1 MLTSPSRIL
10 TTHTGSLPRP
20 HGVALPGTKS
30 AANGPG
36 AESAAI
42 AAAVQE
48 IVRLQSEVG
57 VDVVND
63 GEMSKPS
70 YSTYVT
76 DRLSGFTPEVTER
89 RPPPGAQDFPEFFKR
104 ISDRVSRAL
113 STGVCSGPVTY
124 VGHQAVTT
132 DVANLRTA
140 MSGATVQ
147 EAFMTSA
154 SPGVIALFLTN
165 RYYSSHEEYI
175 WALADAMKHE
185 YETIVEGGL
194 VLQLDC
200 PDLANWPSYEA
211 EGMTKS
217 EYLGMIALHVDAI
230 NQATASIPP
239 ESMRMHVCWG
249 NYEGP
254 HNRDIPLA
262 EIIHLILQARPNGLL
277 FEGANPRHEH
287 EWTVFEHL
295 RLPENKVL
303 IPGVIDSTTN
313 YIEHPELVAQ
323 RIERYARIVGIERVL
338 AGSDCGFATFANANS
353 VDPRIAWAKLAA
365 LVEGA
370 DIASRRMATV
380 HQ

>member
-1 MLTSPSRIL
+1 MLTDRNRIL

-20 HGVALPGTKS
+20 VGVALPGTK
-30 AANGPG
+30 AAASGPT
-36 AESAAI
+36 AESADI

-48 IVRLQSEVG
+48 VVRRQVEVG
-57 VDVVND
+57 VDLVND

-76 DRLSGFTPEVTER
+76 DRLSGFTSEINQS
-89 RPPPGAQDFPEFFKR
+89 RPAPGSQDFPEFFQR
-104 ISDRVSRAL
+104 INDRVSKAL
-113 STGVCSGPVTY
+113 STGVCSGPVSY
-124 VGHQAVTT
+124 VGNQAVQE
-132 DVANLRTA
+132 DLANLRTA
-140 MSGATVQ
+140 MSEASVE

-154 SPGVIALFLTN
+154 SPGVIALFLAN
-165 RYYSSHEEYI
+165 RYYASHEEYI
-175 WALADAMKHE
+175 WALADAMRQE
-185 YETIVEGGL
+185 YEAIVEGGL
-194 VLQLDC
+194 ILQLDC
-200 PDLANWPSYEA
+200 PDLANWLSCEA

-217 EYLGMIALHVDAI
+217 AYLDMIALHVEAI
-230 NQATASIPP
+230 NQATSSIPP
-239 ESMRMHVCWG
+239 ESMRMHICWG

-254 HNRDIPLA
+254 HNRDIALA
-262 EIIHLILQARPNGLL
+262 EIINLILPARPSGLL

-295 RLPENKVL
+295 KLPEDKVL

-323 RIERYARIVGIERVL
+323 RIERYARIVGIENVL

-353 VDPRIAWAKLAA
+353 VDPRIAWAKLAS
-365 LVEGA
+365 LVEGTKA
-370 DIASRRMATV
+370 ASRRIAAG

>member
-1 MLTSPSRIL
+1 MLTDRNRIL

-20 HGVALPGTKS
+20 RDVALPGTK
-30 AANGPG
+30 AAASNPA
-36 AESAAI
+36 AEISDI

-48 IVRLQSEVG
+48 IVRQQKEVG
-57 VDVVND
+57 IDVVND

-76 DRLSGFTPEVTER
+76 DRLSGFTSEVTES
-89 RPPPGAQDFPEFFKR
+89 RPAPGSQDFPEYFQR
-104 ISDRVSRAL
+104 INDRVSKAL

-124 VGHQAVTT
+124 IGHQAVQV
-132 DVANLRTA
+132 DVVNLRTA
-140 MSGATVQ
+140 MSRGSAE

-154 SPGVIALFLTN
+154 SPGVIALFLAN
-165 RYYSSHEEYI
+165 RYYASHEEYI
-175 WALADAMKHE
+175 WALADAMKQE

-217 EYLGMIALHVDAI
+217 EYLDMIALHVEAI
-230 NQATASIPP
+230 NHATSSIPP
-239 ESMRMHVCWG
+239 ESMRMHICWG

-254 HNRDIPLA
+254 HNRDISLA
-262 EIIHLILQARPNGLL
+262 EIINLILPARPRGLL

-295 RLPENKVL
+295 KLPEDKLL

-323 RIERYARIVGIERVL
+323 RIERYARIVGIDGIQ

-353 VDPRIAWAKLAA
+353 VDPRIAWAKLSS

-370 DIASRRMATV
+370 DIASRRIAAG